1 MLLSDLH
8 FAETFNTSAIDIYT
22 ILTDERRHASF
33 TGELVK
39 VSEKEGDEI
48 VLVDGKVIG
57 KSVILERGKKII
69 WSLVW
74 FDAKWPNNHFSEAA
88 IILTDNPNG
97 TCTVE
102 LFHTAIPHEFTEEI
116 KQFWPTQYW
125 ESLRYYL
132 ER

>member
-8 FAETFNTSAIDIYT
+8 FTETFNTSAIDVFT

-39 VSEKEGDEI
+39 VSEKEGEEI

-69 WSLVW
+69 WSLIW
-74 FDAKWPNNHFSEAA
+74 LDANWPNNHFSEAA
-88 IILTDNPNG
+88 IILTDNPHG

-102 LFHTAIPHEFTEEI
+102 LFHTSIPQEFTEEI

-125 ESLRYYL
+125 ENLRYYL